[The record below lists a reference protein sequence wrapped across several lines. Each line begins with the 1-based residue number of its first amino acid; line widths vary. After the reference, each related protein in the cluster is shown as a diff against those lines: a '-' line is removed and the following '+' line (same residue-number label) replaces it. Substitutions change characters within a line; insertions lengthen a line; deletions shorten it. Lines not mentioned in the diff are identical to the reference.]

1 MRSVIKASVIH
12 CATVGVREC
21 IHFLSKKILG
31 LKIEDGKVISVTP
44 NTFGLTEIEAEIPVA
59 DGILK
64 IKIKDGK
71 KRHYIK
77 KI

>member
-1 MRSVIKASVIH
+1 M
-12 CATVGVREC
+12 
-21 IHFLSKKILG
+21 
-31 LKIEDGKVISVTP
+31 KIEDGKVISVTP

-64 IKIKDGK
+64 VKIKDGK

>member
-1 MRSVIKASVIH
+1 MYSFFVEKVL
-12 CATVGVREC
+12 GV
-21 IHFLSKKILG
+21 
-31 LKIEDGKVISVTP
+31 KIEDGKVISVTP

-64 IKIKDGK
+64 VKIKDGK